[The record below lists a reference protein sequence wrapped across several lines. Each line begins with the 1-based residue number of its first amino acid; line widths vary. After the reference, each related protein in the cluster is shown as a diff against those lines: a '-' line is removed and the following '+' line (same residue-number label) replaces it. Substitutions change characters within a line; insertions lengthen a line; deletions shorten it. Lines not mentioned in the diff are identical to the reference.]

1 MNKDENAKKMRE
13 YYQKL
18 EDERNEWERKEKK
31 LDRLEQE
38 EEYRLAQ
45 SKRYIENAKEACG
58 SKDFGIMQ
66 LLEEQES
73 NLQSLSKKLGE
84 FREFFKEEM
93 CKSMDEISKKQRNV
107 QQELHNL

>member
-1 MNKDENAKKMRE
+1 MNKNENAKKMRE

-45 SKRYIENAKEACG
+45 SKRYIENAIRCASRLAGMRLSEKRRGRRLCAAPLCSAG
-58 SKDFGIMQ
+58 AA
-66 LLEEQES
+66 
-73 NLQSLSKKLGE
+73 SLKTAL
-84 FREFFKEEM
+84 R
-93 CKSMDEISKKQRNV
+93 R
-107 QQELHNL
+107 

>member
-1 MNKDENAKKMRE
+1 MNKNENAKKMRE

-45 SKRYIENAKEACG
+45 SKRYI
-58 SKDFGIMQ
+58 
-66 LLEEQES
+66 
-73 NLQSLSKKLGE
+73 
-84 FREFFKEEM
+84 
-93 CKSMDEISKKQRNV
+93 
-107 QQELHNL
+107 